1 MTIQTVGLGRQPSAV
16 WSNHAV
22 ASTRSPTEQDVRRP
36 VVLGVAGG
44 SGSGKTSVVD
54 RIVDEVGAD
63 RVAVLRH
70 DRYYHDLR
78 HLSLD
83 ERFAVNVDHPSAF
96 DDGLFVAHIEA
107 LVDGE
112 AVDTPRYD
120 YASFTRIDGRDRVEA
135 RPVVLIEGILLF
147 ASKQIRDLVDVKV
160 YVDAD
165 ADLRLLRRIRR
176 DVVQR
181 GRTVEDVLDQYEA
194 TVQPMHLEFV
204 EPSKRWADVIVPRG
218 VENVVGVDLVTSRV
232 EALLSHRN

>member
-1 MTIQTVGLGRQPSAV
+1 MGD
-16 WSNHAV
+16 V
-22 ASTRSPTEQDVRRP
+22 AERELAGT

-54 RIVDEVGAD
+54 RIIDDVGGD

-78 HLSLD
+78 HLPM
-83 ERFAVNVDHPSAF
+83 EARYRVNVDHPSAF
-96 DDGLFVAHIEA
+96 DDDLFVDHVQA
-107 LVDGE
+107 LVRGE

-120 YASFTRIDGRDRVEA
+120 YATFTRIEGADRVEP
-135 RPVVLIEGILLF
+135 RPVVLVEGILLF
-147 ASKQIRDLVDVKV
+147 ASPRIRSLIDVKV

-176 DVVQR
+176 DVVSR
-181 GRTVEDVLDQYEA
+181 GRTVEDVLDHYERS
-194 TVQPMHLEFV
+194 VQPMHLEFV

-232 EALLSHRN
+232 EALLVARR

>member
-1 MTIQTVGLGRQPSAV
+1 MDV
-16 WSNHAV
+16 V
-22 ASTRSPTEQDVRRP
+22 AESELAGT

-54 RIVDEVGAD
+54 RIIDDVGAE

-70 DRYYHDLR
+70 DRYYHDLG
-78 HLSLD
+78 HLPME
-83 ERFAVNVDHPSAF
+83 ERYQVNVDHPSSF
-96 DDGLFVAHIEA
+96 DDDLFVEHVRA
-107 LVDGE
+107 LVRGE
-112 AVDTPRYD
+112 GVDTPRYD
-120 YASFTRIDGRDRVEA
+120 YATFTRVDGADRVEP
-135 RPVVLIEGILLF
+135 RPVVLVEGILLF
-147 ASKQIRDLVDVKV
+147 ASPRIRSLVDVKV

-176 DVVQR
+176 DVVSR
-181 GRTVEDVLDQYEA
+181 GRTVEDVLDQYER

-232 EALLSHRN
+232 EALLAARR

>member
-1 MTIQTVGLGRQPSAV
+1 MA
-16 WSNHAV
+16 A
-22 ASTRSPTEQDVRRP
+22 

-54 RIVDEVGAD
+54 KIVADVGAA

-78 HLSLD
+78 HLPLA
-83 ERFAVNVDHPSAF
+83 ERLEVNVDHPSAF
-96 DDGLFVAHIEA
+96 DDDLFVEHVRS

-120 YASFTRIDGRDRVEA
+120 YTTFTRIDGRDRVVA
-135 RPVVLIEGILLF
+135 RPVILIEGILLF
-147 ASKQIRDLVDVKV
+147 ASPRIRDLVDVKV

-165 ADLRLLRRIRR
+165 ADLRLLRRLRR
-176 DVVQR
+176 DLVNR
-181 GRTVEDVLDQYEA
+181 GRTVDDVITQYER
-194 TVQPMHLEFV
+194 TVRPMHLEFV

-218 VENVVGVDLVTSRV
+218 VENIVGVDLVTTRV
-232 EALLSHRN
+232 ESLLT

>member
-1 MTIQTVGLGRQPSAV
+1 MT
-16 WSNHAV
+16 
-22 ASTRSPTEQDVRRP
+22 DRP

-54 RIVDEVGAD
+54 RIVADVGAA

-70 DRYYHDLR
+70 DRYYHDLA
-78 HLSLD
+78 HLPM
-83 ERFAVNVDHPSAF
+83 EQRARVNVDHPASF
-96 DDGLFVAHIEA
+96 DDDLFVDHVES
-107 LVDGE
+107 LVRGD

-120 YASFTRIDGRDRVEA
+120 YTTFTRVDDADRVEP
-135 RPVVLIEGILLF
+135 RPVVLVEGILLF
-147 ASKQIRDLVDVKV
+147 ASPRIRQLVDVKV

-165 ADLRLLRRIRR
+165 ADLRLLRRLRR

-181 GRTVEDVLDQYEA
+181 GRTVDDVLTQYEA
-194 TVQPMHLEFV
+194 TVRPMHLEFV

-232 EALLSHRN
+232 EALLRRRN

>member
-1 MTIQTVGLGRQPSAV
+1 MTG
-16 WSNHAV
+16 V
-22 ASTRSPTEQDVRRP
+22 ASTADRSAADDTTSGPP
-36 VVLGVAGG
+36 PNVVLGVAGG

-54 RIVDEVGAD
+54 RIIDEVGAE

-78 HLSLD
+78 DLPAEDRL
-83 ERFAVNVDHPSAF
+83 AVNVDHPSSF
-96 DDGLFVAHIEA
+96 DDELFVDHVRA
-107 LVDGE
+107 LVRGE
-112 AVDTPRYD
+112 AVDSPRYD
-120 YASFTRIDGRDRVEA
+120 YATFTRQDGQDRVA
-135 RPVVLIEGILLF
+135 PRPVILVEGILLF
-147 ASKQIRDLVDVKV
+147 ASASIRELIDVKV

-176 DVVQR
+176 DVLER
-181 GRTVEDVLDQYEA
+181 GRTVEDVLAQYER

-232 EALLSHRN
+232 ESLLARR

>member
-1 MTIQTVGLGRQPSAV
+1 MT
-16 WSNHAV
+16 
-22 ASTRSPTEQDVRRP
+22 

-54 RIVDEVGAD
+54 RIVEQVGPH

-78 HLSLD
+78 HVPMADRL
-83 ERFAVNVDHPSAF
+83 AVNVDHPSAF
-96 DDGLFVAHIEA
+96 DDELFAAHVEA
-107 LVDGE
+107 LVRGE

-120 YASFTRIDGRDRVEA
+120 YPTFTRIDGRDTVPP
-135 RPVVLIEGILLF
+135 RPVVIVEGILLF
-147 ASKQIRDLVDVKV
+147 ASPRLRDLIDVKV

-165 ADLRLLRRIRR
+165 ADLRLLRRLRR

-181 GRTVEDVLDQYEA
+181 GRTVEDVLTQYEA
-194 TVQPMHLEFV
+194 TVRPMHLEFV

-232 EALLSHRN
+232 ESLLTQDDGAPQPSHDLG

>member
-1 MTIQTVGLGRQPSAV
+1 MTAARELPV
-16 WSNHAV
+16 
-22 ASTRSPTEQDVRRP
+22 

-54 RIVDEVGAD
+54 KIVEDVGAD

-78 HLSLD
+78 HLPPD
-83 ERFAVNVDHPSAF
+83 ERKLVNVDHPSAF
-96 DDGLFVAHIEA
+96 DDDLFVEHVQA
-107 LVDGE
+107 LGRGE
-112 AVDTPRYD
+112 AVDSPRYD
-120 YASFTRIDGRDRVEA
+120 YATFTRVEGRDRVEPC
-135 RPVVLIEGILLF
+135 PVVLVEGILLF
-147 ASKQIRDLVDVKV
+147 ASARIRGLIDVKV

-176 DVVQR
+176 DVLQR
-181 GRTVEDVLDQYEA
+181 GRTVEDVLDQYER

-218 VENVVGVDLVTSRV
+218 VENVVGVDLVTARV
-232 EALLSHRN
+232 ESLLGHHARR

>member
-1 MTIQTVGLGRQPSAV
+1 MAGVATTADRSA
-16 WSNHAV
+16 ADET
-22 ASTRSPTEQDVRRP
+22 ASGPP
-36 VVLGVAGG
+36 PNVVLGVAGG

-54 RIVDEVGAD
+54 RIIDEVGAE

-78 HLSLD
+78 HLPPEDRLG
-83 ERFAVNVDHPSAF
+83 VNVDHPSAF
-96 DDGLFVAHIEA
+96 DDELFVDHVRA
-107 LVDGE
+107 LVRGE
-112 AVDTPRYD
+112 AVDSPRYD
-120 YASFTRIDGRDRVEA
+120 YATFTRQDGRDRVA
-135 RPVVLIEGILLF
+135 PRPVILVEGILLF
-147 ASKQIRDLVDVKV
+147 ASASIRELIDVKV

-176 DVVQR
+176 DVLER
-181 GRTVEDVLDQYEA
+181 GRTIEDVLAQYER

-232 EALLSHRN
+232 ESLLARR

>member
-1 MTIQTVGLGRQPSAV
+1 MWDDGATGR
-16 WSNHAV
+16 
-22 ASTRSPTEQDVRRP
+22 T

-54 RIVDEVGAD
+54 RIIDQVGAE

-70 DRYYHDLR
+70 DRYYHDLS
-78 HLSLD
+78 HLPME
-83 ERFAVNVDHPSAF
+83 ERMLVNVDHPSAF
-96 DDGLFVAHIEA
+96 DDELFVRHVEA
-107 LVDGE
+107 LVRGE
-112 AVDTPRYD
+112 AVDSPRYD
-120 YASFTRIDGRDRVEA
+120 YASFTRSPGTDLVEP
-135 RPVVLIEGILLF
+135 RPVVLVEGILLF
-147 ASKQIRDLVDVKV
+147 ASPTIRELVDVKV

-181 GRTVEDVLDQYEA
+181 GRTVESVLDQYERS
-194 TVQPMHLEFV
+194 VQPMHLEFV

-232 EALLSHRN
+232 EALLAVRR